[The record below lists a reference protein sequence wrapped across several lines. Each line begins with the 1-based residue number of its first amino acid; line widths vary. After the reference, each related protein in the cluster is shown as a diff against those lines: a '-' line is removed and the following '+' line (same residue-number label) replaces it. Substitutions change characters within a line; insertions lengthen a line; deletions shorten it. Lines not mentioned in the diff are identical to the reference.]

1 MMKIQYAILL
11 LILVFS
17 APAIGQEA
25 HKVPLTEYIR
35 EIQIWKKDGENM
47 TLSFWLPRSYWRIAL
62 ADNPAIPEDM
72 VHLILETLDDYI
84 FVCALDVDIHLD
96 GSITFA
102 SEETIRNSIT
112 VKINE
117 GVPQQP
123 IPENQLDISVRSI
136 SETMKPM
143 FENMMGQF
151 GAGMRFYFF
160 ENKDENG
167 ALLVDE
173 YKEGEFM
180 IYHSNKE
187 FEYALPLTTLL
198 PPKNCPVDNAAM
210 KGNWSYCPFHGNTL
224 D

>member
-1 MMKIQYAILL
+1 MMKIQYVILF
-11 LILVFS
+11 LILGVS
-17 APAIGQEA
+17 APAIGQEEY
-25 HKVPLTEYIR
+25 KVPLTEYIR

-62 ADNPAIPEDM
+62 ADNPAVPQEM
-72 VHLILETLDDYI
+72 VRLILETLDDYI
-84 FVCALDVDIHLD
+84 FVCALDVAIHLD
-96 GSITFA
+96 GSMNFA
-102 SEETIRNSIT
+102 SEETLRNSIT

-117 GVPQQP
+117 GIPQQP

-151 GAGMRFYFF
+151 GAGMHFYFF

-173 YKEGEFM
+173 YKEGEFT
-180 IYHSNKE
+180 ISHSKNE
-187 FEYALPLTTLL
+187 FQYALPLTTLL
-198 PPKNCPVDNAAM
+198 PPKYCPVDKAAM
-210 KGNWSYCPFHGNTL
+210 KGNWSYSPFHGKML